1 MQKTAETMNKPK
13 NTKNAKIAENKE
25 IEENYR
31 YCGNLPREFSND
43 KRLRKEENHAYLP
56 SSVVHTLA

>member
-1 MQKTAETMNKPK
+1 MNKPK

-25 IEENYR
+25 IDENYR
-31 YCGNLPREFSND
+31 NCGNLPREFSND